1 MIGVRFTSPTGMV
14 SSPSIEIKLYTVD
27 KDLLNQK
34 NEYIAKSHAEMR
46 RRGMTDEE
54 IKRTISKT
62 GFNNV
67 MEKYPE
73 E

>member
-1 MIGVRFTSPTGMV
+1 MV
-14 SSPSIEIKLYTVD
+14 ISQ
-27 KDLLNQK
+27 NQK
-34 NEYIAKSHAEMR
+34 NEYIAKIHAEMR

-73 E
+73 EQMHYSISDAVNEILFVAALA

>member
-1 MIGVRFTSPTGMV
+1 MV
-14 SSPSIEIKLYTVD
+14 ISQ
-27 KDLLNQK
+27 NQK